1 MNWAIIDRKKGDLMF
16 GKCETEPRQVAS
28 LTKIMTALC
37 VLNLIEKFEGCSK
50 YASLN
55 TMLRINRPVSRIQGT
70 SAQLIEGDSLS
81 VRELI
86 YGMMLPSGND
96 AAVALG
102 CHFGGLIR
110 SEGKLDP
117 EIMVTPE
124 AVERRLK
131 ALKIVRARDYLEQ
144 LEMEELNDREEEE
157 ELKSVENG

>member
-1 MNWAIIDRKKGDLMF
+1 MF
-16 GKCETEPRQVAS
+16 GKCETEQRQVAS

-55 TMLRINRPVSRIQGT
+55 TTLKINRPVSRIQGT
-70 SAQLIEGDSLS
+70 SAELIEGDTLS
-81 VRELI
+81 VRELM

-102 CHFGGLIR
+102 THFGGIIK

-117 EIMVTPE
+117 EIVISQE
-124 AVERRLK
+124 AIERRLR
-131 ALKIVRARDYLEQ
+131 AIKIVRARDYLEQ
-144 LEMEELNDREEEE
+144 LE
-157 ELKSVENG
+157 